1 MLALF
6 KKYVPAFVLNRLATN
21 PAPPQKPYS
30 ENFQAAALFADI
42 AQFTIVTDKI
52 MNQSRTGLL
61 ELASIINR
69 YLGRQIE
76 IIDEYGGDIFKF
88 AGDAVFAVWKAE
100 DPADLAE
107 KTLLTVQC
115 ALAIQKELSRFP
127 IAKDIEVS
135 LRIGIGA
142 GPMTALSLGGLFER
156 WEILVAGDT
165 VRQTALAEKEAEP
178 GTVVIHPRAWKLLE
192 KRGLGGKVSSSKFL
206 LKSAPPQLGSIRETS
221 RIAAIEERAEEAL
234 RCYIPR
240 SIVTIVGTDEKP
252 TALEEQFAERIVSV
266 LFINIQDWS
275 LSFPLER
282 LHRIL
287 QIVQGCLY
295 RYEGSINRFG
305 IEDKGSVI
313 LAAFGLP
320 PLFHGDDPLRAM
332 YAARDIVR
340 ELGEL
345 GHRAT
350 TGVATG
356 LVFCGPMGN
365 DIRSEYT
372 MHGNVVNLAA
382 RLMQASDGVY
392 CDAASYYLME
402 DLHFQ
407 PAPESHDRA
416 IHAASREQLRFQPL
430 DPMQVKGRKD
440 PVKVYRMTWAH

>member
-1 MLALF
+1 MLALY

-42 AQFTIVTDKI
+42 AQFTIVTEKI
-52 MNQSRTGLL
+52 MSQSRTGLL
-61 ELASIINR
+61 ELAGIINK

-76 IIDEYGGDIFKF
+76 IIDAFGGDIFKF
-88 AGDAVFAVWKAE
+88 AGDAVFAVWKADNPE
-100 DPADLAE
+100 DLKE
-107 KTLLTVQC
+107 KTRKTVQC
-115 ALAIQKELSRFP
+115 ALAIQKELSNFP
-127 IAKDIEVS
+127 IAQDIEVS

-142 GPMTALSLGGLFER
+142 GPMTALSLGGLFDR
-156 WEILVAGDT
+156 WEILVAGET

-178 GTVVIHPRAWKLLE
+178 GTVVIHPRAWQLLE
-192 KRGLGGKVSSSKFL
+192 RGGLGEKISSRIFQ
-206 LKSAPPQLGSIRETS
+206 LKKADPGLGSVRDTS
-221 RIAAIEERAEEAL
+221 RIRAIEERAEEAL

-252 TALEEQFAERIVSV
+252 TSLEEQFAERIVSV
-266 LFINIQDWS
+266 LFINIEDWS

-340 ELGEL
+340 ELSEL

-392 CDAASYYLME
+392 CDAASYYLMQ
-402 DLHFQ
+402 DLAFK
-407 PAPESHDRA
+407 PAPESQDRA
-416 IHAASREQLRFQPL
+416 IHAASREKLEFQAL
-430 DPMQVKGRKD
+430 DPMQVKGRRD
-440 PVKVYRMTWAH
+440 PVQVYRLKGP

>member
-1 MLALF
+1 MLALY
-6 KKYVPAFVLNRLATN
+6 KKYVPAFVLNRLASN

-42 AQFTIVTDKI
+42 AQFTIVTEKI
-52 MNQSRTGLL
+52 MSQSRTGLL
-61 ELASIINR
+61 ELAGIINK

-100 DPADLAE
+100 DTADLQE
-107 KTLLTVQC
+107 KTRKTVQC
-115 ALAIQKELSRFP
+115 ALAIQKELSNFP

-156 WEILVAGDT
+156 WEILVAGET
-165 VRQTALAEKEAEP
+165 VRQTALAEKEAQP
-178 GTVVIHPRAWKLLE
+178 GTVVIHPRAWHLLE
-192 KRGLGGKVSSSKFL
+192 KAGMGEKISSKVFQM
-206 LKSAPPQLGSIRETS
+206 KRSAPNLGSVRQTN
-221 RIAAIEERAEEAL
+221 RIHAIEERAEEAL

-252 TALEEQFAERIVSV
+252 TSLEEQFAERIVSV
-266 LFINIQDWS
+266 LFINIEDWS

-320 PLFHGDDPLRAM
+320 PLFHGDDPLRKQWDGA
-332 YAARDIVR
+332 
-340 ELGEL
+340 
-345 GHRAT
+345 GHAGCEVSRRR
-350 TGVATG
+350 V
-356 LVFCGPMGN
+356 
-365 DIRSEYT
+365 S
-372 MHGNVVNLAA
+372 NVEQFVMENL
-382 RLMQASDGVY
+382 
-392 CDAASYYLME
+392 
-402 DLHFQ
+402 
-407 PAPESHDRA
+407 
-416 IHAASREQLRFQPL
+416 
-430 DPMQVKGRKD
+430 
-440 PVKVYRMTWAH
+440 